1 MSEFGEHANIS
12 GASEE
17 ITAPIDTPALQEK
30 LRVTSRPYQD
40 ERFAEIR
47 KSGTSEGVYLG
58 ILGLDGMPQT
68 EANLPD
74 EVTLPYQLSDK
85 LLEVRAASLAA
96 GREQSQII
104 RWNGQGDFQFGRIR
118 TGSAEGVRDLSRPLR
133 TSRFASERPIVDFH
147 THIPD
152 PTIYSY
158 TDLRNLLKAQ
168 KPPYMTMIGTPR
180 GGLAL
185 LGTAQFQPRKPLEAF
200 DFTDE
205 LKRNGYSPYNLP
217 KSAAL
222 LRRAGLG
229 AYEWKPETR
238 GDPADAGITLR
249 KIDFSRYSK
258 L

>member
-1 MSEFGEHANIS
+1 MSESGEEFIRF
-12 GASEE
+12 EE
-17 ITAPIDTPALQEK
+17 DEDSTAPIDTPALQEK
-30 LRVTSRPYQD
+30 LRIASRPYQD
-40 ERFAEIR
+40 ERFAEIK
-47 KSGTSEGVYLG
+47 KSPTSEGVYVG

-68 EANLPD
+68 EAELPD

-85 LLEVRAASLAA
+85 LLEVTAASLAA
-96 GREQSQII
+96 GREQSQIV
-104 RWNGQGDFQFGRIR
+104 RWDGKGGFKFGRIR

-133 TSRFASERPIVDFH
+133 TSRFSGERPIVDFH

-158 TDLRNLLKAQ
+158 TDLRNLLKAHH
-168 KPPYMTMIGTPR
+168 PAYMTMIGTPR

-200 DFTDE
+200 DFTDQ
-205 LKRNGYSPYNLP
+205 LKLAGYSPHNLP

-222 LRRAGLG
+222 LRRTGLG
-229 AYEWKPETR
+229 AYEWKSETR
-238 GDPADAGITLR
+238 GDPANAGITLR
-249 KIDFSRYSK
+249 KINSSRYNN